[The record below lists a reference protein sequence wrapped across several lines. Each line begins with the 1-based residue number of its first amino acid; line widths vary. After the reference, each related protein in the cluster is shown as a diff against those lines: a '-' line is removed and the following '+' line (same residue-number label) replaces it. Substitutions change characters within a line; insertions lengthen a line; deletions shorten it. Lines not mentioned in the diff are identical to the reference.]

1 MDTSQLKAFVR
12 NGVFRMELEGKS
24 PYQAFVSTGN
34 SGVSFGA
41 MQNDVGIGPQTN
53 KSLARTAFE
62 TIMNLQVQSH
72 ALTQSAAQQLIAAAE
87 NNPHGLTQTQLNTI
101 STALAAHR
109 DIVDATDNANFA
121 VAWSNLN
128 GAMQAAAANPKG
140 PGALNSV
147 APDPLL
153 LVELAEWGNRTG
165 GLSQSSN
172 FLRTAPEVSLQYRHR
187 RRPVAEKAS

>member
-1 MDTSQLKAFVR
+1 
-12 NGVFRMELEGKS
+12 
-24 PYQAFVSTGN
+24 
-34 SGVSFGA
+34 

-172 FLRTAPEVSLQYRHR
+172 FLWTPQRFHFNIDIGGDPLRK
-187 RRPVAEKAS
+187 RPVNEMERLLTTSPSKADSNR